1 MGSAPEDQLRA
12 ATVILVFFI
21 CPRLFLFD
29 LRSVS
34 LLTFLFLPS
43 FLIAPWTLSHAHG
56 SEQSQA
62 AAPAWGAT

>member
-1 MGSAPEDQLRA
+1 
-12 ATVILVFFI
+12 VVLVFFI

-62 AAPAWGAT
+62 AAMQGYHLNKGAAASQLKST